1 MAGHDKTSDNI
12 SDIDKAK
19 NLAKKIAEANKA
31 LSELAEGTPDE
42 MTWGQ
47 AANQFAQGF
56 TFNFSDEMKAGI
68 QSVFSN
74 KTYSELVDSERAELK
89 KTQQQFPM
97 QSLAYQAG
105 GAIGSGLAAAPFT
118 GGTSLLATGGKL
130 ALQGGQTAKGMMAA
144 GALQGTLG
152 AVGASE
158 DGIIDDAGNIATTAA
173 VSAVANPIVAKTMQL
188 FGKGIKGI
196 SNYAVQKMQGSGSQV
211 EDELVR
217 IINQSGLDLDEIIQ
231 RVVNGQIIPEMTEG
245 TRDAVLGFV
254 TQGGKGPAIITKTLT
269 TRKNKFIND
278 TYASLQ
284 KDLAPNTKNN
294 NIYTTFV
301 DNSALLFKKERDAY
315 KKIYA
320 KEAGKTYDELG
331 ENILQIAT
339 GKNPKIINSFFEL
352 LGRQPLIKI
361 VDGEPTL
368 LRAITLEEGEI
379 VKRAFRQAK
388 LKQTKMGKRLPAYI
402 PLNDTENFIRR
413 LVDDLS
419 PELKKTRANYNALSD
434 SVDAYNR
441 GSTALT
447 LASDKFD
454 ALTRKFFDKNGK
466 VIPKMEKELDAF
478 RAGIASQ
485 IKAQSEKTIG
495 IRSGQILKLSD
506 LSDDVLPLAQR
517 QNLERIYPNE
527 SLESI
532 LNLINKTANTIITK
546 GRIDAGSKTARALG
560 EAQKVGLV
568 EAGKLVTRA
577 LTSVSAGIPDVDAIK
592 GLFGVISP
600 ARAKNLPED
609 VQVQIA
615 ELLIADDPNLIM
627 SALNNKVQRDLLLNK
642 IDAIGDALLGGIQ
655 RGTTSITQQSLSEV
669 NPDLIGTANA
679 DELIVKDL
687 ANTLDANTKSKL
699 MSLGIN

>member
-1 MAGHDKTSDNI
+1 MAGHDKTSDNV
-12 SDIDKAK
+12 SDIEKAK
-19 NLAKKIAEANKA
+19 NLAKKLADANKN
-31 LSELAEGTPDE
+31 LSELAKGTPDE

-68 QSVFSN
+68 KSVFSD
-74 KTYSELVDSERAELK
+74 KTYSELVDAERAELK

-105 GAIGSGLAAAPFT
+105 GAVGSGLAAAPFT

-152 AVGASE
+152 SVGASE
-158 DGIIDDAGNIATTAA
+158 EGIIDDAGNIATTAA

-188 FGKGIKGI
+188 FGRGIKNI
-196 SNYAVQKMQGSGSQV
+196 ANYAVQKMQGSGSQV
-211 EDELVR
+211 
-217 IINQSGLDLDEIIQ
+217 LDEIIQ
-231 RVVNGQIIPEMTEG
+231 RVTNGQIIPEMSEG
-245 TRDAVLGFV
+245 TRNAVLGFA
-254 TQGGKGPAIITKTLT
+254 TQGGKGAAIITDTLT
-269 TRKNKFIND
+269 TRKNKFIDD
-278 TYASLQ
+278 TYTSLQ

-301 DNSALLFKKERDAY
+301 DNSALLFKKESDAY

-331 ENILQIAT
+331 ESILQIAT

-368 LRAITLEEGEI
+368 TRAVTLEEGEM

-388 LKQTKMGKRLPAYI
+388 LKQTKMGKKLPAYI
-402 PLNDTENFIRR
+402 PLQDTENFIRR

-419 PELKKTRANYNALSD
+419 PDLKNTRANYNALSEA
-434 SVDAYNR
+434 VNAYDQ

-466 VIPKMEKELDAF
+466 VIPKMEKQLEAF

-485 IKAQSEKTIG
+485 IKAQSERTVG
-495 IRSGQILKLSD
+495 TRSGQILKLSD
-506 LSDDVLPLAQR
+506 ISEDVLPLAQR

-527 SLESI
+527 SLDSI
-532 LNLINKTANTIITK
+532 LKLINKTADTIITK

-568 EAGKLVTRA
+568 EAGKLVTRV

-592 GLFGVISP
+592 GLFGVVSP

-609 VQVQIA
+609 VQVEIA

-627 SALNNKVQRDLLLNK
+627 SALNNRASRDLLLSK

-655 RGTTSITQQSLSEV
+655 RGTTSITQQNLSEF
-669 NPDLIGTANA
+669 NPNLIGTASA

-687 ANTLDANTKSKL
+687 AESLDASTKSKL